1 MITDQFTAKVLASVI
16 FIMTFLID
24 VGCFLFT
31 RPEISHKPTFPLVVL
46 IPSIPLVLFA
56 TFLFRRASKLK
67 PGGD

>member
-24 VGCFLFT
+24 VGCFIFT
-31 RPEISHKPTFPLVVL
+31 KPEISHKATFPLVVL
-46 IPSIPLVLFA
+46 LPSLPIILFA
-56 TFLFRRASKLK
+56 TILFRRASKLK